1 MKVSAMKVSADLL
14 ESAEGFSKPGGGPD
28 LIAPQSDSR
37 GENLVLLKVFHD
49 CRRVVKNRIRRCDP
63 SLLKVSAMKVSAMKV
78 SADLAEGFSRSGR
91 SPQVEFGGRKIIYF
105 PQWL

>member
-37 GENLVLLKVFHD
+37 GENLVLLKVFHG
-49 CRRVVKNRIRRCDP
+49 CRCAEGF
-63 SLLKVSAMKVSAMKV
+63 SSS
-78 SADLAEGFSRSGR
+78 AEGFSRAC
-91 SPQVEFGGRKIIYF
+91 
-105 PQWL
+105 